1 MLTGLYKQDAKFY
14 TAIIIFLFC
23 FISASAQ
30 KDPLKE
36 GNKAFEEDHFREA
49 LIYYN
54 QIDKIESSAP
64 ILFKR
69 GVCYYEINQLD
80 NAISDF
86 QRAWEYGYKNPEVD
100 YYTGLIQHNKGK
112 FAIAADYYKKYLKEI
127 DQDNFNRSR
136 VVKLIKQCG
145 RAIDLSYKTPLAI
158 IEKLPGGINTAYDE
172 VGLTESPTK
181 KNRYYFTSNKP
192 NTSTTLSASDYD
204 VYWMTKENGKYSE
217 PKRMKYVINKRDNE
231 ILLGFTPTADGLYFY
246 RGKDHQGDIM
256 VNSGSGDKAR
266 TKALGLPS
274 IYSLVN
280 SDVFF
285 FDDHVIL
292 FASKEGQGYG
302 GYDLYA
308 SIYEDRGWSKPINLG
323 PEVNSE
329 FDEISPFLSHD
340 GSELYFS
347 SNRNLSIGGHDIF
360 VSRYLYEANK
370 WESPQNMGIPINS
383 PGDDTHFSLA
393 YDGLTAMLSSNR
405 KNSFGGMDN
414 YVARF
419 KDPRGLQD
427 FGGNSLAFIDYEIPN
442 RSGLE
447 LDEQLEIELSDT
459 TVFREEVVAKLQ
471 DLESTTTSEE
481 SFSLTYE
488 PIYYS
493 SGLDLINEKNVDQI
507 DALIDMMLR
516 YPSMEVELDSHTTED
531 GILEYKLFS
540 SLKVAERLEQY
551 FVDKGISDKRI
562 HIKGLA
568 DSYPIAIPERQGGDG
583 TLEARYNSRIELKFS
598 NYDDSKIIL
607 ERNSP
612 ELPPYARDK
621 KFALYSTLLEEAIT
635 YKIQIAVVGQMYRGR
650 ALDLF
655 NDTMVEENDA
665 TGLYAYTIGLYD
677 TYADALKVKRDM
689 DRLGITDARVV
700 VYYDGLRLTED
711 QYVYY
716 VNDFPDLRSMMNYSE

>member
-1 MLTGLYKQDAKFY
+1 MLTGLYKQSIKCYSAFF
-14 TAIIIFLFC
+14 IFLF
-23 FISASAQ
+23 FSFSSFAQ

-54 QIDKIESSAP
+54 QIERIESSAP

-80 NAISDF
+80 DAISDF

-112 FAIAADYYKKYLKEI
+112 FSIAADYYKKYLREI
-127 DQDNFNRSR
+127 DQDDFKRPQ
-136 VVKLIKQCG
+136 VIKLIKQCG
-145 RAIDLSYKTPLAI
+145 RAIDLSYKKPLAVV
-158 IEKLPGGINTAYDE
+158 EKLPGGINTAYDE
-172 VGLTESPTK
+172 VGLIESPTK
-181 KNRYYFTSNKP
+181 KDRYYFTSNKP

-204 VYWMTKENGKYSE
+204 VYWITKKEGKYSD

-231 ILLGFTPTADGLYFY
+231 ILLGFTPSADGLYFY
-246 RGKDHQGDIM
+246 RGKDHQGEIM
-256 VNSGSGDKAR
+256 VNSGSGDGAR
-266 TKALGLPS
+266 TKALGIPS
-274 IYSLVN
+274 IYSLIN

-285 FDDHVIL
+285 FDDQVII
-292 FASKEGQGYG
+292 FSSKEGQGYG

-308 SIYEDRGWSKPINLG
+308 SIYEDRKWSAPKNLG
-323 PEVNSE
+323 PEINSA
-329 FDEISPFLSHD
+329 FDEISPFLSND
-340 GSELYFS
+340 GSEIYFS

-370 WESPQNMGIPINS
+370 WETPQNMGIPINS

-405 KNSFGGMDN
+405 KNAFGGMDN

-427 FGGNSLAFIDYEIPN
+427 YGDRYLAFLDYTIPKRTN
-442 RSGLE
+442 LPLDGQIE
-447 LDEQLEIELSDT
+447 LDLADT
-459 TVFREEVVAKLQ
+459 TTYRQENLTEIKSDQ
-471 DLESTTTSEE
+471 ITSEE
-481 SFSLTYE
+481 EAISLAYQ

-493 SGLDLINEKNVDQI
+493 SGIDLINEKNVNNI
-507 DALIDMMLR
+507 DALVDMMLQS
-516 YPSMEVELDSHTTED
+516 PSMEVEFDSHTTED

-551 FVDKGISDKRI
+551 FIKRGISDNRI

-568 DSYPIAIPERQGGDG
+568 DSYPIATPEREGGDVQYA
-583 TLEARYNSRIELKFS
+583 EKYNSRIELKFS
-598 NYDDSKIIL
+598 NYDKSKKNL
-607 ERNSP
+607 ERLAP
-612 ELPPYARDK
+612 EIPSYARDT
-621 KFALYSTLLEEAIT
+621 KFALYSTLLEDAIT

-677 TYADALKVKRDM
+677 SYADALKVKRDM
-689 DRLGITDARVV
+689 DRLGITDAQVV
-700 VYYDGLRLTED
+700 AYYDGLRLSDD

-716 VNDFPDLRSMMNYSE
+716 VNDFPDLRSLMNYKE